1 MPEPEIVLNA
11 ENITRCYG
19 EKAAL
24 DNVSFSL
31 SRGEIVAV
39 IGPSGAGKSTLLR
52 ICDMLEE
59 QNSGNLTLFGTPV
72 SKKTVRT
79 LRERVG
85 ILFQKTILFNRT
97 VADNIALGLRFR
109 KMPAEE
115 ISTRVAECLKTLG
128 MDGYAERRAR
138 TLSGGEGQRIAF
150 ARVLLTEP
158 DLLLLDEPTANLDPL
173 ATRML
178 EEMIRKENSG
188 RNTTILI
195 NTHDQNQG
203 MRLADRIIVLMNGRI
218 EQIGTPDEIFY
229 RPATLD
235 AARFVG
241 FQNLIPGTVKNVAGG
256 IAEIATGTGIL
267 RATADHGILP
277 GSGVTAALRAEEIL
291 LEMVSLDTDPEEN
304 RLTGTILSATKIG
317 PVIEILAD
325 CGIPITAAVPGR
337 HQFTEMFRPGTEI
350 QLSWKASSMHLL
362 RGTDSTPTV
371 VLTNSGL

>member
-1 MPEPEIVLNA
+1 MSEPETVLHA
-11 ENITRCYG
+11 ENITRLYG

-59 QNSGNLTLFGTPV
+59 QSSGSLTLFGMPV
-72 SKKTVRT
+72 NKKTVRT

-85 ILFQKTILFNRT
+85 VLFQKTVLFNRT

-109 KMPAEE
+109 GVPASE
-115 ISTRVAECLKTLG
+115 INTRVAECLKTLG

-178 EEMIRKENSG
+178 EEMIRKENTG
-188 RNTTILI
+188 RNTTILM

-203 MRLADRIIVLMNGRI
+203 MRLADRILVLMNGRI
-218 EQIGTPDEIFY
+218 VQIGTPDEVFY
-229 RPATLD
+229 HPATVD
-235 AARFVG
+235 VAQFVG
-241 FQNLIPGTVKNVAGG
+241 FQNLFPGIVTKVADGV
-256 IAEIATGTGIL
+256 AEIDTGTGIL
-267 RATADHGILP
+267 RAVADSGILP
-277 GSGVTAALRAEEIL
+277 GSGVTAAVRAEEITL
-291 LEMVSLDTDPEEN
+291 GMPAADADSGEN
-304 RLTGTILSATKIG
+304 RLTGKILSATKVG

-325 CGIPITAAVPGR
+325 CGIPVTAVVPAR
-337 HQFTEMFRPGTEI
+337 HHFTEMFRAGTEI
-350 QLSWKASSMHLL
+350 HLSWKASSMHLIQK
-362 RGTDSTPTV
+362 
-371 VLTNSGL
+371 TN

>member
-1 MPEPEIVLNA
+1 MSEPEIVLHA
-11 ENITRCYG
+11 ENITRHYG

-31 SRGEIVAV
+31 VRGEIVAV

-59 QNSGNLTLFGTPV
+59 QSSGSLTLFGVPV
-72 SKKTVRT
+72 NKKTVRT

-109 KMPAEE
+109 RMPAGE
-115 ISTRVAECLKTLG
+115 ISSRVTECLKNLG
-128 MDGYAERRAR
+128 MEGYAERRAR

-178 EEMIRKENSG
+178 EEMIRKENTG

-218 EQIGTPDEIFY
+218 VQIGTPDEIFY
-229 RPATLD
+229 HPATVD

-241 FQNLIPGTVKNVAGG
+241 FQNLITGTVKYVAGG
-256 IAEIATGTGIL
+256 VAKIDTGTGIL
-267 RATADHGILP
+267 RATADQDILP
-277 GSGVTAALRAEEIL
+277 GSEVTAAVRAEEIT
-291 LEMVSLDTDPEEN
+291 LEMPAADAESGEN

-317 PVIEILAD
+317 PVIEIQTD
-325 CGIPITAAVPGR
+325 CGIPITAVIPGR
-337 HQFTEMFRPGTEI
+337 HQFTEMFRTGTEI
-350 QLSWKASSMHLL
+350 QLSWKASSMHLIQKN
-362 RGTDSTPTV
+362 D
-371 VLTNSGL
+371 